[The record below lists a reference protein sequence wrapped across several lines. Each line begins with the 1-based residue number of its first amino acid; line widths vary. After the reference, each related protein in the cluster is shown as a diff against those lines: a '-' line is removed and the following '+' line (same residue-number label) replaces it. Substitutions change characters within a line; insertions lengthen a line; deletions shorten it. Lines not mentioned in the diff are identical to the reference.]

1 MRFRVCGLAVIALV
15 SCLLVTSTAGGAGP
29 KRTAAECHLKINV
42 TLVPGISMTA
52 TSGTFSGTGG
62 TINCDGTVFGTTL
75 NATQTGSLSISGS
88 YGPDTCASG
97 KGKGTFSATLAGKSV
112 KGSFT
117 YTRAGTAG
125 TFTGTAT
132 NGAGSTATVAGSF
145 LFQPPTNQNCAT
157 VRVTKATVT
166 GSAALEG

>member
-1 MRFRVCGLAVIALV
+1 MRVRLAGLSLLV
-15 SCLLVTSTAGGAGP
+15 LLACLLVAPNAGAAGP
-29 KRTAAECHLKINV
+29 KRTAVQCNLKVNV
-42 TLVPGISMTA
+42 TFTPGISLTA
-52 TSGTFSGTGG
+52 TTVTFSGIGG
-62 TINCDGTVFGTTL
+62 
-75 NATQTGSLSISGS
+75 SISGS

-97 KGKGTFSATLAGKSV
+97 KGKGTFNASIGGKAV

-117 YTRAGTAG
+117 YTRVATAG

-132 NGAGSTATVAGSF
+132 NGLGSTATLAGGF

>member
-1 MRFRVCGLAVIALV
+1 MRVRLAGLSLLV
-15 SCLLVTSTAGGAGP
+15 LLACLLVAPNAGAAGP
-29 KRTAAECHLKINV
+29 KRTAAQCNLKVNV
-42 TLVPGISMTA
+42 TLTPGISLTA
-52 TSGTFSGTGG
+52 TTGTFSGTGG
-62 TINCDGTVFGTTL
+62 SITCSGVVFGTTV
-75 NATQTGSLSISGS
+75 NPTQTCLLSISGS

-97 KGKGTFSATLAGKSV
+97 KGKGTFNASIGGKAV

-117 YTRAGTAG
+117 YTRVATAG

-132 NGAGSTATVAGSF
+132 NGLGSTATLAGGF